1 MFHARRSS
9 IYRRLWKPAAVT
21 GAGVTA
27 VAFWFEEIL
36 LYVEEILAL
45 ILLPIMAGFIYLLN
59 ILFFKSRMPKDED
72 LKNSNDRGVNQ

>member
-1 MFHARRSS
+1 MFHARCSS

-21 GAGVTA
+21 GVGVTA

-45 ILLPIMAGFIYLLN
+45 ILIPIMAGVIYVLN
-59 ILFFKSRMPKDED
+59 ILFFKSRMPKGED
-72 LKNSNDRGVNQ
+72 LKNPNDRGVNQ